1 MHCLCRASPLI
12 IAAYRG
18 YESLANL
25 LFGLQYT
32 LQSSLLASLP
42 FAVEEWA
49 PERDP
54 SSNRCFPASFEVP
67 IIPNYL
73 TKHTIESSN
82 RMHSFCIY
90 NLEKKNDTGILRRRK
105 RMQPSAI
112 SSMRQEARSTF
123 RTGCQA
129 PECEGNWSRSF
140 CKPLSATNSCNI
152 HPHYDT
158 LRH

>member
-67 IIPNYL
+67 ISPNYL

-90 NLEKKNDTGILRRRK
+90 NLEKKMTQGSFEGGNACSH
-105 RMQPSAI
+105 QPSAPCAK
-112 SSMRQEARSTF
+112 RQD
-123 RTGCQA
+123 
-129 PECEGNWSRSF
+129 
-140 CKPLSATNSCNI
+140 PLSELDAKLQSAKEIGLAHFAN
-152 HPHYDT
+152 
-158 LRH
+158 L